1 MPSSGK
7 TGEICTVS
15 GVYQADC
22 GPGHTH
28 RIRPGRQV
36 HALHILPAFRD
47 LDLDSLLV
55 GFPAKI

>member
-7 TGEICTVS
+7 TGENCTVS

-28 RIRPGRQV
+28 RFDPGDKFTPCTYCQRSVTWTWIR
-36 HALHILPAFRD
+36 
-47 LDLDSLLV
+47 SL
-55 GFPAKI
+55 